1 MRCRAFRARSRCC
14 CIEIEGRRANE
25 ERDSRSRSRDAPEE
39 STTCSTSSL
48 GTPTQG
54 SATMA
59 EPTSLARRPPG
70 TRRTEY
76 VFSLAE
82 LRGKSGKAQSKNS
95 SFFPARYDATPGA
108 DVSISR
114 YWVTPGRALC
124 VVWRCHPRVAT
135 FAGHSDLSERSASL
149 PLKPRA
155 VLNGAST
162 PGQAADANIVQLR
175 LGAFRRASGA

>member
-1 MRCRAFRARSRCC
+1 MRCCAFRARSRCC

-25 ERDSRSRSRDAPEE
+25 ERDSRSRSRDASEE
-39 STTCSTSSL
+39 STTCSTSSWGL
-48 GTPTQG
+48 IRKTLRLWQTNI
-54 SATMA
+54 
-59 EPTSLARRPPG
+59 LARRPPG

-135 FAGHSDLSERSASL
+135 FDRTERSVGTLCVFAAEAPGSVERC
-149 PLKPRA
+149 KT
-155 VLNGAST
+155 S
-162 PGQAADANIVQLR
+162 GQAADATIVQLR
-175 LGAFRRASGA
+175 LGAFRRACGA